1 MASIASVKPAS
12 ASAATSATTTSP
24 SGLGKG
30 IRLAVFYLLL
40 LVILLVF
47 ITPYLFSAFAAFKT
61 LPDILAQSP
70 ARPPMNPTLDNFKTI
85 FTQDN
90 FGRYL
95 LNTLLVTVIL
105 TTGQVIFS
113 MMGAYAFARMEF
125 PGRDGLFWMYL
136 ATLMVPNVVTLVP
149 LYVMFAHSGLL
160 NTYWAIFLPYVL
172 GVPQAV
178 FLMRQYFMTI
188 PKEVMEAAR
197 LDGCSE
203 SRILVPEA
211 GVGTRTMARLGA
223 VASHPRPGRLRLASH
238 PQPRP
243 ALPAVLGEERNRH
256 VGIPDRGARE
266 GRQLPGQPRRRRR
279 ADRGGERSRPGLA
292 WHPVGE
298 LRTED
303 RPDRRGL
310 HTENQLISRQGGSV
324 SDRRR

>member
-12 ASAATSATTTSP
+12 ASASAAATTASP

-70 ARPPMNPTLDNFKTI
+70 ARPPMHPTLDNFKTI
-85 FTQDN
+85 FTQYD

-95 LNTLLVTVIL
+95 LNTLLVTIIL
-105 TTGQVIFS
+105 TTGQVLFS
-113 MMGAYAFARMEF
+113 MLGAFAFARMEF
-125 PGRDGLFWMYL
+125 PGREGLFWMYL

-172 GVPQAV
+172 GVPASV

-203 SRILVPEA
+203 SRILWRIVVP
-211 GVGTRTMARLGA
+211 
-223 VASHPRPGRLRLASH
+223 
-238 PQPRP
+238 
-243 ALPAVLGEERNRH
+243 
-256 VGIPDRGARE
+256 I
-266 GRQLPGQPRRRRR
+266 
-279 ADRGGERSRPGLA
+279 SRPIIITATLLA
-292 WHPVGE
+292 VVFGWNNFLWP
-298 LRTED
+298 
-303 RPDRRGL
+303 
-310 HTENQLISRQGGSV
+310 LIVTNSNSLQVLSV
-324 SDRRR
+324 ATANLNSNFSVQWNLILAASLVALIPMVILFAIFQKYIVRSISLTGINR

>member
-12 ASAATSATTTSP
+12 ASVSRATVTAKRP
-24 SGLGKG
+24 VLGKG

-61 LPDILAQSP
+61 LPEILAQSP
-70 ARPPMNPTLDNFKTI
+70 ARPPMHPTLDNFKTI
-85 FTQDN
+85 FTQYD

-105 TTGQVIFS
+105 TAGQVLFS
-113 MMGAYAFARMEF
+113 MLGAFAFARMEF
-125 PGRDGLFWMYL
+125 PGREGLFWMYL
-136 ATLMVPNVVTLVP
+136 ATLMVPNVVTMVP

-172 GVPQAV
+172 GVPASV

-203 SRILVPEA
+203 SRILWRIVVP
-211 GVGTRTMARLGA
+211 
-223 VASHPRPGRLRLASH
+223 
-238 PQPRP
+238 
-243 ALPAVLGEERNRH
+243 
-256 VGIPDRGARE
+256 I
-266 GRQLPGQPRRRRR
+266 
-279 ADRGGERSRPGLA
+279 SRPIIITATLLA
-292 WHPVGE
+292 VVFGWNNFLWP
-298 LRTED
+298 
-303 RPDRRGL
+303 
-310 HTENQLISRQGGSV
+310 LIVTNSNSLQVLSV
-324 SDRRR
+324 ATANFNSNFGVQWNLILAASLVALIPMVILFAIFQKYIVRSISLTGINR

>member
-12 ASAATSATTTSP
+12 ASASAAATTASP

-61 LPDILAQSP
+61 LPEILAQSP
-70 ARPPMNPTLDNFKTI
+70 ARPPTNPTWDNFKII
-85 FTQDN
+85 FTQYD

-105 TTGQVIFS
+105 TTGQVLFS
-113 MMGAYAFARMEF
+113 MLGAFAFARMEF
-125 PGRDGLFWMYL
+125 PGREGLFWMYL

-172 GVPQAV
+172 GVPASV

-203 SRILVPEA
+203 SRILWRIVVP
-211 GVGTRTMARLGA
+211 
-223 VASHPRPGRLRLASH
+223 
-238 PQPRP
+238 
-243 ALPAVLGEERNRH
+243 
-256 VGIPDRGARE
+256 I
-266 GRQLPGQPRRRRR
+266 
-279 ADRGGERSRPGLA
+279 SRPIIITATLLA
-292 WHPVGE
+292 VVFGWNNFLWP
-298 LRTED
+298 
-303 RPDRRGL
+303 
-310 HTENQLISRQGGSV
+310 LIVTNSNSLQVLSV
-324 SDRRR
+324 ATANFNSNFGVQWNLILAASLVALIPMVILFAIFQKYIVRSISLTGINR